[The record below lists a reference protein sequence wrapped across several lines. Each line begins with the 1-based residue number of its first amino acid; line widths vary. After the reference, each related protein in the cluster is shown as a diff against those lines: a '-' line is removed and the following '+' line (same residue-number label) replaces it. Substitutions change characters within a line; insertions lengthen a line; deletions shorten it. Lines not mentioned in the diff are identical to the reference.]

1 MPETP
6 LRKAT
11 AEAICELR
19 EGKGLTRRE
28 LAERSGL
35 SADWIRRLESG
46 KHESTWETL
55 KAVAQGLGVSLAE
68 FSQEV
73 ERMEREVR

>member
-11 AEAICELR
+11 AEAIRELR
-19 EGKGLTRRE
+19 EDKGLTRPQV
-28 LAERSGL
+28 AERSGL
-35 SADWIRRLESG
+35 SANWIRRLESG

-55 KAVAQGLGVSLAE
+55 KAVSQGLGVSLAE
-68 FSQEV
+68 LSQAV
-73 ERMEREVR
+73 ERMER

>member
-11 AEAICELR
+11 AEAVRALR
-19 EGKGLTRRE
+19 ESKGLTRRE
-28 LAERSGL
+28 LAEQSGL

-46 KHESTWETL
+46 KHETTWETL

-68 FSQEV
+68 FSQKV
-73 ERMEREVR
+73 ERMERKGK